1 MLIKGVPNSIIDA
14 CEGLGDD
21 SKTSQFNLTRVTLVI
36 NLKNG
41 HKKYLSKIPFKSS
54 CSHLKAD
61 AFHKPIFRYQWLF
74 HSTFLCIW
82 RFASQVIFDE
92 ILDKVI
98 FKLVLEIDG
107 WRGITLRQLPA

>member
-54 CSHLKAD
+54 CSGQHVNWGSQPWL
-61 AFHKPIFRYQWLF
+61 PIHALQDDRI
-74 HSTFLCIW
+74 T
-82 RFASQVIFDE
+82 SQDNEPINHRLGLV
-92 ILDKVI
+92 KVI
-98 FKLVLEIDG
+98 TPTG
-107 WRGITLRQLPA
+107 GGGA